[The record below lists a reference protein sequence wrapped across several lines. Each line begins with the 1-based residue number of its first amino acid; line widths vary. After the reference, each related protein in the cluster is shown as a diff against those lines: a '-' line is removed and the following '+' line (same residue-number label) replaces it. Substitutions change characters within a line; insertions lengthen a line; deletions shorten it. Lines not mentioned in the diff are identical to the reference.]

1 IVVACLVGV
10 VVGIALRE
18 WETALHR
25 TADESPSSYI
35 QPLVWAEW
43 LKIPSRLIVR
53 HLLTALAAP
62 LVLIAVVQ
70 ALMQAQ
76 IPKGNGVKLIGLLL
90 LNTTVAILIGLTVA
104 NVLQPGKRA
113 AAAASE

>member
-1 IVVACLVGV
+1 MTDPTAAADQMPPPRGMLARWSALPLYLRIVVACVIGV

-18 WETALHR
+18 WDASLRR
-25 TADESPSSYI
+25 TNYDAQSSYI

-70 ALMQAQ
+70 ALMQAK
-76 IPKGNGVKLIGLLL
+76 IPKGNAVK
-90 LNTTVAILIGLTVA
+90 
-104 NVLQPGKRA
+104 
-113 AAAASE
+113 